1 MTMRNIN
8 EYLLSKKHTKTAG
21 IEVGDVVHIK
31 YVKDNQHHI
40 VVGKNDNDTLY
51 VLNLFKDAEEYST
64 HDWESDLTII
74 NACDESDVDK
84 VIYHNEFSQKELD
97 MFINF
102 LKHPHF

>member
-1 MTMRNIN
+1 MTPIL
-8 EYLLSKKHTKTAG
+8 EYLLSKKHTKTTE

-51 VLNLFKDAEEYST
+51 VLNLFKDAEEYSE

-84 VIYHNEFSQKELD
+84 VIYHHEFSQKELD
-97 MFINF
+97 MFENF